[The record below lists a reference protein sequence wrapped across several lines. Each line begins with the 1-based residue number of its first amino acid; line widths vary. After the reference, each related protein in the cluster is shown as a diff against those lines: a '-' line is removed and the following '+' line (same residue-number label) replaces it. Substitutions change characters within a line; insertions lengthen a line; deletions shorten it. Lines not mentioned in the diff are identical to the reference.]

1 MLQTNSKKVNK
12 GDIFVA
18 LKGINDDGHNYINE
32 AISRGASKIIDTNGE
47 EYIDNYIN
55 NNYVD
60 ISIIGVTGT
69 NGKTTTCY
77 LLYQLLNKLNIKCAY
92 IGTIGYIVDDIKEE
106 LDNTTPSKIDTY
118 NLLNKSKKLGCKYV
132 VMEISSQAL
141 DQDRVNFIKLD
152 YIIYTNITRDHLD
165 YHKTMNNY
173 IKSKLKILDLLKD
186 NGVIIVNNDDK
197 YSNLFKVNNY
207 KTYGI
212 INNSDYMLDD
222 YKYNLI
228 GEFNK
233 YNLLASISVLYN
245 MGYTYNDLY
254 NIVSTLKEPKGRM
267 EVVEYNSNKI
277 IIDYAHTPDALEN
290 VLNTVNNIKHNR
302 IITIIGCGGNRD
314 KGKRNIMGN
323 ISTKLSDY
331 VIFTSDNP
339 RYEEELEIINDIIK
353 TLDIDNYEIESNRE
367 KAIKKGIQLLSNN
380 DILMVLGKG
389 HENYQIIK
397 NNKLFFD
404 DKQVIL
410 DNI

>member
-1 MLQTNSKKVNK
+1 MLQTNSKKVKK
-12 GDIFVA
+12 GDIFIA

-32 AISRGASKIIDTNGE
+32 AISNGASKVIDTNGE
-47 EYIDNYIN
+47 YYIDKYIKNNYI
-55 NNYVD
+55 D
-60 ISIIGVTGT
+60 INIIGVTGT

-77 LLYQLLNKLNIKCAY
+77 LLYQLLNKLDIKCAY
-92 IGTIGYIVDDIKEE
+92 IGTIGYIVDDIYEE
-106 LDNTTPSKIDTY
+106 LENTTPSKLDTY
-118 NLLNKSKKLGCKYV
+118 YLLKRSKELKCKYV

-141 DQDRVNFIKLD
+141 EQDRVNFIKLN

-173 IKSKLKILDLLKD
+173 INSKLKIFNLLND
-186 NGVIIVNNDDK
+186 NGLAIINNDDK
-197 YSNLFKVNNY
+197 YSNLFKINNY

-212 INNSDYMLDD
+212 INESDYMLDN

-233 YNLLASISVLYN
+233 YNLLAAISVLYN
-245 MGYTYNDLY
+245 MGYKYNDLY

-267 EVVEYNSNKI
+267 DLIKYNSNKI
-277 IIDYAHTPDALEN
+277 IVDYAHTPDALKN
-290 VLNTVNNIKHNR
+290 VLNTVNNIEHNN
-302 IITIIGCGGNRD
+302 IITIVGCGGNRD
-314 KGKRNIMGN
+314 KGKRKIMGN

-339 RYEEELEIINDIIK
+339 RNEKELDIINDMVVE
-353 TLDIDNYEIESNRE
+353 LDTDNYEIESNRE
-367 KAIKKGIQLLSNN
+367 KAIKRGIQLLSNN

-397 NNKLFFD
+397 NKKIFFD
-404 DKQVIL
+404 DKQVII

>member
-32 AISRGASKIIDTNGE
+32 AIANGASKIIDSNGN
-47 EYIDNYIN
+47 EYIDSYIN
-55 NNYVD
+55 NNYID
-60 ISIIGVTGT
+60 INIIGVTGT

-92 IGTIGYIVDDIKEE
+92 IGTIGYIVDDLYEE
-106 LDNTTPSKIDTY
+106 LDNTTPSKLDTY
-118 NLLNKSKKLGCKYV
+118 YLLKRSKELGCKYV
-132 VMEISSQAL
+132 VIEISSQAL
-141 DQDRVNFIKLD
+141 EQDRVSFLKLD
-152 YIIYTNITRDHLD
+152 YIVYTNITRDHLD
-165 YHKTMNNY
+165 YHKTIKNY
-173 IKSKLKILDLLKD
+173 INAKLKILDLLKEA
-186 NGVIIVNNDDK
+186 GLVIINNDDK
-197 YSNLFKVNNY
+197 YSKLFKIKNY
-207 KTYGI
+207 KTYGL
-212 INNSDYMLDD
+212 INNSDYMLDN

-228 GEFNK
+228 GKFNK
-233 YNLLASISVLYN
+233 YNLLAALSILYD

-254 NIVSTLKEPKGRM
+254 DLVSALKEPKGRM
-267 EVVEYNSNKI
+267 DLIEYKNNKI
-277 IIDYAHTPDALEN
+277 IIDYAHTPDAVKN
-290 VLNTVNNIKHNR
+290 VLTTINNIEHNK

-314 KGKRNIMGN
+314 KGKRSMIGS

-339 RYEEELEIINDIIK
+339 RDEDELKIINDMIK
-353 TLDIDNYEIESNRE
+353 RLDIDNYEIESNRK

-397 NNKLFFD
+397 NKKIFFD
-404 DKQVIL
+404 DKQVVL